1 MTMTLFRVLGPL
13 VGLAWLLGLAP
24 AGPTLA
30 AARTA
35 EVHLVAKVDLERA
48 HPNAPS
54 DEPLE
59 PTPSLHDRA
68 RDVTAAHPAF
78 RDVTA
83 RIVTSE
89 APPNPRV
96 PGDFLRLVDQRVD
109 DVVVVDLRYHV
120 RLDAFRAKGRAG
132 IEGYV
137 AVFSVA
143 GRRKVASRQFTIS
156 VAYPGEVTKEAVI
169 QAELAAKTR
178 GAPVPVEEI
187 ELGLLDAA
195 VKERLAGELSAAL
208 AVCHPASLPPLSRE
222 AVRDAM
228 ARMARHLAESPERKA
243 EAVRM
248 LKAYLAQYPDAPH
261 RADLERRLQR
271 LERGPARDPS
281 RDRARQEER
290 TEKHVARSLTAAELA
305 ELFEKLVGSVVEV
318 RAFKLDWRDDGTAVM
333 TPADKSQRFIVKGTP
348 PRAREQ
354 DADPDPIYVLVVGRE
369 PMFLD
374 VKVPVVR
381 WVGCPKGACPDA
393 SP

>member
-1 MTMTLFRVLGPL
+1 MAMTPFRVLGL
-13 VGLAWLLGLAP
+13 LLGLVV
-24 AGPTLA
+24 AGPAVA

-35 EVHLVAKVDLERA
+35 EVHLVVKVDLERA

-68 RDVTAAHPAF
+68 RDVVATHPAF
-78 RDVTA
+78 SDVTA
-83 RIVTSE
+83 RVVTSE
-89 APPNPRV
+89 SPPNPRV
-96 PGDFLRLVDQRVD
+96 PADFLRLVDQRVD
-109 DVVVVDLRYHV
+109 DVVVVDVRYHV
-120 RLDAFRAKGRAG
+120 RLDAFRATGQAG

-137 AVFSVA
+137 AVFNVA
-143 GRRKVASRQFTIS
+143 GRRKVASRQFT
-156 VAYPGEVTKEAVI
+156 VAAAYPGEVTREAVI
-169 QAELAAKTR
+169 QAELGARAR

-195 VKERLAGELSAAL
+195 VKERLARELSAAL
-208 AVCHPASLPPLSRE
+208 AVYYPASLPPISRE

-228 ARMARHLAESPERKA
+228 ARMARFLADSPERRA
-243 EAVRM
+243 EAVRV
-248 LKAYLAQYPDAPH
+248 LKAYLARYPDAPH
-261 RADLERRLQR
+261 RAELERRLRR
-271 LERGPARDPS
+271 LERATARDPVQ
-281 RDRARQEER
+281 DRARQEER
-290 TEKHVARSLTAAELA
+290 AAKQVTRSVTAAELV

-333 TPADKSQRFIVKGTP
+333 TPDDRSQRFIVKGTP

-369 PMFLD
+369 AMFLD

-381 WVGCPKGACPDA
+381 WVGCPRGACPEA
-393 SP
+393 LQ